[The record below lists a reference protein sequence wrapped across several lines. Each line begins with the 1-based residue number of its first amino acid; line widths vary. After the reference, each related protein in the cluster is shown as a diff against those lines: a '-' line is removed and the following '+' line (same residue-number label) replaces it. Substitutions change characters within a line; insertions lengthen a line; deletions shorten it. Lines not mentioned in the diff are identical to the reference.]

1 MTAKFLIET
10 LNQTHNRKEFCCR
23 VEALDK
29 YFVEQVT
36 QDIRRRV
43 TVCYVAIETTTNKIA
58 GYYTLAA
65 SGILLTDIP
74 VELVKKLPRYPSVLV
89 ARLGRLAVDQ
99 NYRGQKLGSVLL
111 WDAIS
116 RTLRSEIAVF
126 ALVVDAKDEQAEAFY
141 RYHGFI
147 NFGSLPKQLMISLTK
162 FLDK

>member
-1 MTAKFLIET
+1 MTTKFLVET
-10 LNQTHNRKEFCCR
+10 LNQAHSRKGFCCGI
-23 VEALDK
+23 EALDK

-43 TVCYVAIETTTNKIA
+43 TVCYVAVETTTNKIA

-65 SGILLTDIP
+65 SGVLLKDIP
-74 VELVKKLPRYPSVLV
+74 TELVKRLPRYPSIPV

-99 NYRGQKLGSVLL
+99 NYQGQKLGSVLL

-116 RTLRSEIAVF
+116 RALRSEIAVF

-147 NFGSLPKQLMISLTK
+147 NFGSLPKQLMPSLTK
-162 FLDK
+162 VVDK